1 MTDRDDVIATGLA
14 AVIGAVAIV
23 FAVVMFRF

>member
-1 MTDRDDVIATGLA
+1 MTDREVVKIYVALA
-14 AVIGAVAIV
+14 LIVTAVIV